1 MVKTVLTRF
10 RHDGGRVGSITES
23 RIPKFQGQQRSFR

>member
-10 RHDGGRVGSITES
+10 RHDGGRVDAITES
-23 RIPKFQGQQRSFR
+23 RVQKFQGQQKSCS